1 MADWSGAGK
10 FFILLGAAFLLIGI
24 VLALLGKWPGSGSGL
39 SWFGKLPGDIL
50 IKRENVTLY
59 FPLATSLL
67 VSVALSLLIYLFS
80 RR

>member
-1 MADWSGAGK
+1 MSDWSGAGK

-24 VLALLGKWPGSGSGL
+24 VLALLGKWPGLGGGL

-50 IKRENVTLY
+50 VKRENFTVY
-59 FPLATSLL
+59 VPLATSLL
-67 VSVALSLLIYLFS
+67 VSVVLSLLLYLFS

>member
-1 MADWSGAGK
+1 MTDWSAAGK
-10 FFILLGAAFLLIGI
+10 FFILLGSAFLLIGI
-24 VLALLGKWPGSGSGL
+24 ILALMGKWPSLGSGL

-50 IKRENVTLY
+50 IKRDNVTLY

-67 VSVALSLLIYLFS
+67 VSVVLSLLIYLFT